1 MSFEEMV
8 VAIVAS
14 VGGIALVGFIFAKIV
29 GLIKAWINRNNTAIT
44 EEDFDRL
51 AQAFM
56 EHRKRS
62 ERRIQHLEAIL
73 ADKDGRRA
81 SQALSEPGEAQEE
94 PSNKTIEIE
103 DEQQD
108 ESSGGSD
115 SNLRNMLHER

>member
-1 MSFEEMV
+1 MGFEEMV
-8 VAIVAS
+8 VALVGA

-29 GLIKAWINRNNTAIT
+29 GLTKAWINRNNTAIT

-62 ERRIQHLEAIL
+62 ERRIQHLEAII
-73 ADKDGRRA
+73 AGQDEEA
-81 SQALSEPGEAQEE
+81 SPQPLSEADEE
-94 PSNKTIEIE
+94 REVSSETIEID

-108 ESSGGSD
+108 ESSDDNDG
-115 SNLRNMLHER
+115 NLRNMLHER